1 MHDSAQGILSA
12 KTHSERGGIRL
23 HKSESISYASS
34 GVFPIFQSFSLKKF
48 SYSPVFRISFGIA
61 WSINLTRFSS
71 LWRDVWRDAGV
82 LHSERGSKMRSRKFY
97 ETYWKHYDDMV
108 NFENFREMLGGIGD
122 VQARKLL
129 QKKIVKSF
137 KIRGEYRIPKACVID
152 YVLSPHYAEY
162 RKSLKAQIP

>member
-1 MHDSAQGILSA
+1 MLKPIRKGAESGCIKTNQFLIL
-12 KTHSERGGIRL
+12 HQMFFL
-23 HKSESISYASS
+23 
-34 GVFPIFQSFSLKKF
+34 IFLSFLCKKF
-48 SYSPVFRISFGIA
+48 SYSPVFRISFRIA

-71 LWRDVWRDAGV
+71 LWRDAGV

-122 VQARKLL
+122 VQARRLL

-152 YVLSPHYAEY
+152 YVLSPHYVEY

>member
-1 MHDSAQGILSA
+1 MF
-12 KTHSERGGIRL
+12 GGML
-23 HKSESISYASS
+23 AYHT
-34 GVFPIFQSFSLKKF
+34 LKG
-48 SYSPVFRISFGIA
+48 S
-61 WSINLTRFSS
+61 
-71 LWRDVWRDAGV
+71 
-82 LHSERGSKMRSRKFY
+82 SKMRGRKFY

-122 VQARKLL
+122 VQARRLL

>member
-1 MHDSAQGILSA
+1 M
-12 KTHSERGGIRL
+12 
-23 HKSESISYASS
+23 
-34 GVFPIFQSFSLKKF
+34 
-48 SYSPVFRISFGIA
+48 
-61 WSINLTRFSS
+61 TRFSS
-71 LWRDVWRDAGV
+71 LWRDVWRDVGV

>member
-1 MHDSAQGILSA
+1 ML
-12 KTHSERGGIRL
+12 KPIRKGVESGCIKANQFLML
-23 HKSESISYASS
+23 HQAFSDISI
-34 GVFPIFQSFSLKKF
+34 IFTQKF
-48 SYSPVFRISFGIA
+48 SYSPVFRIPFRIA

-162 RKSLKAQIP
+162 RKSLKTQIP